1 MAKILENNQS
11 YVMGHFVQVLHALD
25 DKLDSN
31 VDVTNN
37 TQAVA
42 QSAFS
47 TASTALT
54 NAAIAQVTAQNAV
67 DRLAG
72 DADFF
77 IGAFAITTSTT
88 FIKPA
93 SITTN
98 SSQGI
103 SWDNVAKKFNF
114 SYLGWYLIELYTEG
128 DMNNTRPD
136 WYQEHTLTISQN
148 TIRRVSAPNR
158 IPPLGTWN
166 MRFISTQLIKISQ
179 GDIITPEFANVANG
193 TVNSGFGTIRIKKVV

>member
-128 DMNNTRPD
+128 DMTNTRTD
-136 WYQEHTLTISQN
+136 WYQEHTLALSQN
-148 TIRRVSAPNR
+148 TVRRVQASNR
-158 IPPLGTWN
+158 VPPSGTWN
-166 MRFISTQLIKISQ
+166 IRFLTTLLVRVQG
-179 GDIITPEFANVANG
+179 GDIITPEFSNVANG
-193 TVNSGFGTIRIKKVV
+193 TVIAGFGTIRIKKVV